1 MSRTLRLLA
10 ELVEG
15 PPVRTTGGTLEL
27 LAGEALEERVADA
40 IPRRVVA
47 ITSVRTLQRGV
58 GRVRRRRHVGP
69 RRRAYA

>member
-1 MSRTLRLLA
+1 MSTTLRLLA
-10 ELVEG
+10 EFIKG
-15 PPVRTTGGTLEL
+15 PPVRTTRGTLEF
-27 LAGEALEERVADA
+27 LAGEAFEERIADA

-69 RRRAYA
+69 RRRTYT